1 MYDSS
6 SRFFRVFPF
15 NPTYSSGEVA
25 IRKSLLQKN
34 IKFLSMK
41 IVRCRWFPIMGCA
54 PGVGSL
60 GDEVFDVLG
69 NPARNKI
76 C

>member
-15 NPTYSSGEVA
+15 NPTYYSEEVA
-25 IRKSLLQKN
+25 IWKSLLLRN
-34 IKFLSMK
+34 IKSVAMT
-41 IVRCRWFPIMGCA
+41 IVRCQWFPAMGCA